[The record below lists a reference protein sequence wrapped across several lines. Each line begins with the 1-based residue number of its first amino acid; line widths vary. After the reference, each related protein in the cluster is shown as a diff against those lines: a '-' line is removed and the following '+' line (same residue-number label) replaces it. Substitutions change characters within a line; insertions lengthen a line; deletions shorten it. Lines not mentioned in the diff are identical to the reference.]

1 MADPIAHAF
10 YPMDLHDAEEG
21 ILNTQLAAGALPSVP
36 RGALL
41 PVGQEG
47 LLAAGRIISSTRKA
61 NAGLRIQAVCMATGQ
76 AAGAWAALAIRN
88 ACPLRELPYE
98 QLRAELLRCGAI
110 LPAVNTELLIVI
122 AIIAI
127 LASLLL
133 PALNKAR
140 ARARAIT
147 CSNNIRQSLVAIR
160 LYADD
165 ANGVLITRRDNDPR
179 EPYCWGAYLYNNN
192 YINGYDTLFCPSRF
206 HPDSLK
212 DFQKKI
218 LDRTLG
224 IYDAS
229 ISIRD
234 TKTYL
239 TEQGIGE
246 GESIMR
252 QTSLAGSISL
262 YSINFKPVRKA
273 SLFPLLADTSRGG
286 DLSRGSTFRFSPL
299 SNSRVADSFAA
310 VSLNHERKANMGFAD
325 GHVESWHPEKFKSRG
340 FTLLRLEPEGNF
352 ITTI

>member
-1 MADPIAHAF
+1 M
-10 YPMDLHDAEEG
+10 
-21 ILNTQLAAGALPSVP
+21 
-36 RGALL
+36 
-41 PVGQEG
+41 
-47 LLAAGRIISSTRKA
+47 RKA
-61 NAGLRIQAVCMATGQ
+61 FTLV
-76 AAGAWAALAIRN
+76 
-88 ACPLRELPYE
+88 
-98 QLRAELLRCGAI
+98 
-110 LPAVNTELLIVI
+110 ELLIVI
-122 AIIAI
+122 VIIAI

-273 SLFPLLADTSRGG
+273 SFFPLLADTSRGG